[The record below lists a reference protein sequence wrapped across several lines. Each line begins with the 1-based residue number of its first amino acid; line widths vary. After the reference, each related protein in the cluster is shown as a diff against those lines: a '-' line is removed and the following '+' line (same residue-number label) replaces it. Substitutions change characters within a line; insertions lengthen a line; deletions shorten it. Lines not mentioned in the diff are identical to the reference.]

1 MKWKSKHKI
10 RPVNKNWRE
19 TSFFVDSIRYV
30 IIFFFYRVAQVYVCV
45 CVFTLFCFLSEAEK
59 KRKDQAFKKKSAKV
73 TAALCGRKHGRS
85 TSMQSTDGSG
95 NHTCHNVHIAVIC
108 THVLVGT
115 EAGFALQTVPFWKRQ
130 RKKKSCQY
138 KSSWC
143 FRGSAGGTASLLLS
157 LWALLRLLYFSRL
170 ASLSRFLTSCIAVT
184 QMGELSNTQERFK
197 VLLKSAATRR
207 NRPQ

>member
-1 MKWKSKHKI
+1 M
-10 RPVNKNWRE
+10 
-19 TSFFVDSIRYV
+19 
-30 IIFFFYRVAQVYVCV
+30 YVCV
-45 CVFTLFCFLSEAEK
+45 YVVLFIEWSRKK
-59 KRKDQAFKKKSAKV
+59 KRDQAFKKKSAEV
-73 TAALCGRKHGRS
+73 TAALCGRRHGRS

-95 NHTCHNVHIAVIC
+95 NCTCHNVHIDVIC

-115 EAGFALQTVPFWKRQ
+115 EVSFALQTAPFWKRQ

-143 FRGSAGGTASLLLS
+143 FRGSAGGTVSLLLS
-157 LWALLRLLYFSRL
+157 LWALLGLLYYSRL

-184 QMGELSNTQERFK
+184 QMGELSNAQERFK

-207 NRPQ
+207 NRPQEKRLKVSVEFFILFFSFVRK